1 MMNLLSLVNRF
12 PDYNELSDVGDYD
25 IIIRTTI
32 LKTTSMLEDKT
43 NRSIIRSKKRKFVRC
58 CSIDGKECKS
68 PYNCAFRRYKRL
80 LHEAKKKCLGLGLRL
95 CSLKEHINCNP
106 YLDAC
111 NYKLVWTIP

>member
-12 PDYNELSDVGDYD
+12 PDYNELSDEDDND
-25 IIIRTTI
+25 IIIRAPI

-43 NRSIIRSKKRKFVRC
+43 NRSINRSKKRNFVRC

-80 LHEAKKKCLGLGLRL
+80 LHEAKKKCSGLGLRL
-95 CSLKEHINCNP
+95 CSLKEHMNCNP
-106 YLDAC
+106 YLDVC
-111 NYKLVWTIP
+111 NNKLVWTIP